1 VKREGVAR
9 PWVAA
14 VGPVSDEDVGEL
26 IASHRQWLA
35 SLGAEGGQRER
46 TAAEAAEEARR
57 EEAEGMEEAAA
68 GAADLDSI
76 RRTMAAA
83 ATAVSVS
90 STADRGLDNSRAA
103 TVAGG
108 EEEEHEEEEA
118 EEEEEDGLV
127 SLLSSAAPRAAAAAA
142 GKTEMAD
149 FWRGPTWRGVPF
161 SPQLD
166 LNRFR
171 EAVPLQV
178 SPPGTWYLE
187 DAQVEQAAAV
197 VWGPERRRQEAYGA
211 DAADE
216 DDEEELDAFERQ
228 MAAMCAAQISA
239 ARRAAAGVGAAPE
252 E

>member
-1 VKREGVAR
+1 VAR

-14 VGPVSDEDVGEL
+14 AGPVSDEEMGAL

-35 SLGAEGGQRER
+35 SLGAEGGRRER
-46 TAAEAAEEARR
+46 TAAEAAAEARR

-76 RRTMAAA
+76 RRTMAMA

-108 EEEEHEEEEA
+108 EEEEQEEEE
-118 EEEEEDGLV
+118 EEEEDEDGLV
-127 SLLSSAAPRAAAAAA
+127 SLLSAAAPRAAAAA

-149 FWRGPTWRGVPF
+149 FWRGLTRRGVPF

-166 LNRFR
+166 LNSFR

-178 SPPGTWYLE
+178 SPLGTWKM
-187 DAQVEQAAAV
+187 
-197 VWGPERRRQEAYGA
+197 
-211 DAADE
+211 
-216 DDEEELDAFERQ
+216 FK
-228 MAAMCAAQISA
+228 
-239 ARRAAAGVGAAPE
+239 
-252 E
+252 